1 MSSTAYSRTFVSALA
16 LALLGGVLAGCSE
29 RKAEPQ
35 PAVATEAAV
44 PPATPPAPPIDP
56 SLLFEDDFSAGLS
69 QWHIEAEKP
78 GAISA
83 TSGVLDIDVPAGVTV
98 WFKPRLEGPVAIE
111 FDATA
116 VSAGGA
122 NDQVSDL
129 NVFWMARNVD
139 GQEPVFALVRS
150 GKFEEYN
157 ALLTYY
163 VGLGANRNTT
173 TRFRRYIGDPVLR
186 PLRPGYDL
194 ADPPYM
200 LVPNKRQSIQLVAN
214 GQVIEYWRDGARIFH
229 MEDSAPYE
237 NGWFAFRTTYSHL
250 RIERFRV
257 HRRAPLT

>member
-1 MSSTAYSRTFVSALA
+1 MSSTASSRTFVSALA
-16 LALLGGVLAGCSE
+16 LLGVLFAGC
-29 RKAEPQ
+29 
-35 PAVATEAAV
+35 AASKPDAKPV
-44 PPATPPAPPIDP
+44 KQAAAPPAAAADP
-56 SLLFEDDFSAGLS
+56 SLLFHDDFDAGLS
-69 QWHIEAEKP
+69 QWHIESEKP
-78 GAISA
+78 GVISA
-83 TSGVLDIDVPAGVTV
+83 AAGVLDVDVPAGVTL

-116 VSAGGA
+116 VSAGGP

-139 GQEPVFALVRS
+139 AREPVFALVRS

-163 VGLGANRNTT
+163 VGLGGNRNTT

-186 PLRPGYDL
+186 PLRPGDDL
-194 ADPPYM
+194 AGDPYM
-200 LVPNKRQSIQLVAN
+200 LVPNRRQSIRLVAN
-214 GQVIEYWRDGARIFH
+214 GRIIEYWRDGTRIFRL
-229 MEDSAPYE
+229 EDSAPYE

-257 HRRAPLT
+257 RRLGD